1 MKDGAAQTFFPRAPA
16 PHCASEMSQMS
27 DMTTIPRPD
36 APHEY
41 PLVAKVCAHW
51 ASLRTRHALPA
62 RSALAPS
69 ELADALPHVFLAEFV
84 TTRVARIRLCGHKV
98 EEVMGMDLRGMPL
111 TALFGPDAREDIMSA
126 LQIVG
131 HGARA
136 TMALQAERGFGQ
148 PDMRAQLA
156 LMPLCDADGRITHVL
171 GVLERHGQ
179 IGRRPRRFSSA
190 QSAPVATEAAPML
203 RVITGGKA

>member
-1 MKDGAAQTFFPRAPA
+1 MKDGAALTFIPRAPA

-27 DMTTIPRPD
+27 DMTNIPHPD

-62 RSALAPS
+62 RAALDPS

-84 TTRVARIRLCGHKV
+84 TPRVARIRLCGHKV

-111 TALFGPDAREDIMSA
+111 TTLFGPNAREDITSA
-126 LQIVG
+126 LEIVG

-136 TMALQAERGFGQ
+136 TLILQAERGFGQ
-148 PDMRAQLA
+148 PDMCAQLA
-156 LMPLCDADGRITHVL
+156 LMPLCDANGRISHVL

-179 IGRRPRRFSSA
+179 IGRRPRRFA
-190 QSAPVATEAAPML
+190 TAKPAPVATEARPML
-203 RVITGGKA
+203 RVISGGKV